1 MLTLGKNKSNII
13 YVKKI
18 WHRTEKEIRAMT
30 IRTNEEK
37 MIVENI
43 REVVE
48 DFKENKL
55 VELWNEFCDKNYYE
69 ERIYYLSDDEINDF
83 FSNKTPAELIRM
95 GSNVD
100 LDNKYFYFHLGEL
113 NTTDNIFDVVDID
126 ELVDYIIDNDN
137 DCNDTDIRDLL
148 DELEEVE

>member
-1 MLTLGKNKSNII
+1 M
-13 YVKKI
+13 
-18 WHRTEKEIRAMT
+18 RT
-30 IRTNEEK
+30 EK

-43 REVVE
+43 KEVVE
-48 DFKENKL
+48 DFREGKL
-55 VELWNEFCDKNYYE
+55 VELWNEFCNKNYYE
-69 ERIYYLSDDEINDF
+69 EVIYYLYYLSDDEINDF

-95 GSNVD
+95 GKDVD
-100 LDNKYFYFHLGEL
+100 LDNKYFYFHLGEP
-113 NTTDNIFDVVDID
+113 NITDNVFDVVDID

>member
-1 MLTLGKNKSNII
+1 M
-13 YVKKI
+13 
-18 WHRTEKEIRAMT
+18 
-30 IRTNEEK
+30 RTNEEK

-55 VELWNEFCDKNYYE
+55 VELWNEFCDKNNYE
-69 ERIYYLSDDEINDF
+69 EVIYYLSDDEINDF
-83 FSNKTPAELIRM
+83 FRNKTPAELIRM

-100 LDNKYFYFHLGEL
+100 LDNKYFYFHLGEM

-137 DCNDTDIRDLL
+137 DCNDTDIRDLFL
-148 DELEEVE
+148 FFCFFEVIKF

>member
-1 MLTLGKNKSNII
+1 M
-13 YVKKI
+13 
-18 WHRTEKEIRAMT
+18 
-30 IRTNEEK
+30 RTNEEK

-48 DFKENKL
+48 DFKEGKL

-83 FSNKTPAELIRM
+83 FSNKTPAELIRI
-95 GSNVD
+95 GKNVV

-113 NTTDNIFDVVDID
+113 NTAYNIFDVVDID

-148 DELEEVE
+148 DELEEAE

>member
-1 MLTLGKNKSNII
+1 
-13 YVKKI
+13 
-18 WHRTEKEIRAMT
+18 MT
-30 IRTNEEK
+30 MRTNEEK

-55 VELWNEFCDKNYYE
+55 VELWNEFCNKNYYE
-69 ERIYYLSDDEINDF
+69 EVIYYLSDDEINDF
-83 FSNKTPAELIRM
+83 FSNNTPAELIRI
-95 GSNVD
+95 GKDVD
-100 LDNKYFYFHLGEL
+100 LDNKYFYFHLNEL

>member
-1 MLTLGKNKSNII
+1 M
-13 YVKKI
+13 
-18 WHRTEKEIRAMT
+18 
-30 IRTNEEK
+30 RTNEEK
-37 MIVENI
+37 MIIKNI
-43 REVVE
+43 KKAVVE

-69 ERIYYLSDDEINDF
+69 EVIYYLSDDEINDW

-100 LDNKYFYFHLGEL
+100 LDNKYFYFHLNEL
-113 NTTDNIFDVVDID
+113 NTTDNIFDVVEID

-137 DCNDTDIRDLL
+137 DCNDTYIRDLL

>member
-1 MLTLGKNKSNII
+1 
-13 YVKKI
+13 
-18 WHRTEKEIRAMT
+18 MT

-37 MIVENI
+37 IIVENI
-43 REVVE
+43 KEIVE
-48 DFKENKL
+48 DFKEDKL
-55 VELWNEFCDKNYYE
+55 VELWNEFCNKNYYE
-69 ERIYYLSDDEINDF
+69 EVIDYLSDDEINDF

-100 LDNKYFYFHLGEL
+100 LDNKYFYFHLNEL

-126 ELVDYIIDNDN
+126 EIVDYIIDNDN

>member
-1 MLTLGKNKSNII
+1 M
-13 YVKKI
+13 
-18 WHRTEKEIRAMT
+18 
-30 IRTNEEK
+30 RTNEEK

-55 VELWNEFCDKNYYE
+55 VELWNEFCNKNYYE
-69 ERIYYLSDDEINDF
+69 EVIYYLSDDEINDF

-100 LDNKYFYFHLGEL
+100 LDNKYFYFHLDEL

>member
-1 MLTLGKNKSNII
+1 M
-13 YVKKI
+13 
-18 WHRTEKEIRAMT
+18 
-30 IRTNEEK
+30 RTNEEK
-37 MIVENI
+37 MIIENI

-48 DFKENKL
+48 YFNENKL
-55 VELWNEFCDKNYYE
+55 VELWNEFCNKNYYE
-69 ERIYYLSDDEINDF
+69 EVIYYLSDDEINDL

-95 GSNVD
+95 GSDVD
-100 LDNKYFYFHLGEL
+100 LDNKYFYFHLNEL

>member
-1 MLTLGKNKSNII
+1 M
-13 YVKKI
+13 
-18 WHRTEKEIRAMT
+18 
-30 IRTNEEK
+30 RTNEEK

-43 REVVE
+43 KEVVE
-48 DFKENKL
+48 YFKETKL

-69 ERIYYLSDDEINDF
+69 ERIYYLSDDEINDW

-100 LDNKYFYFHLGEL
+100 LDNKYFYFHLDEL

-126 ELVDYIIDNDN
+126 ELVDYIIDNDY
-137 DCNDTDIRDLL
+137 DCNDTDIRNLL

>member
-1 MLTLGKNKSNII
+1 MYRRYKLL
-13 YVKKI
+13 
-18 WHRTEKEIRAMT
+18 EKENKAM
-30 IRTNEEK
+30 RTNEEK

-43 REVVE
+43 KEVVE

-69 ERIYYLSDDEINDF
+69 ERIYYLSDDEINDL

-95 GSNVD
+95 GSDVD
-100 LDNKYFYFHLGEL
+100 LDNKYFYFHLNEL

-148 DELEEVE
+148 DKLEEAE

>member
-1 MLTLGKNKSNII
+1 
-13 YVKKI
+13 
-18 WHRTEKEIRAMT
+18 MT

-37 MIVENI
+37 RIVKNI

-55 VELWNEFCDKNYYE
+55 VELWNEFCNKNYYE
-69 ERIYYLSDDEINDF
+69 EVIYYLSDDEINDLC
-83 FSNKTPAELIRM
+83 SNKTPAELIRM
-95 GSNVD
+95 GSNLD

-113 NTTDNIFDVVDID
+113 NTTHNFFDVVDID

>member
-1 MLTLGKNKSNII
+1 
-13 YVKKI
+13 
-18 WHRTEKEIRAMT
+18 MT
-30 IRTNEEK
+30 IRTNNEEK

-55 VELWNEFCDKNYYE
+55 VELWNEFCNKNYYE
-69 ERIYYLSDDEINDF
+69 EVIYYLSDDEINDF

-95 GSNVD
+95 GSNLD
-100 LDNKYFYFHLGEL
+100 LDNKYFYFHLNEL

>member
-1 MLTLGKNKSNII
+1 
-13 YVKKI
+13 
-18 WHRTEKEIRAMT
+18 MT

-48 DFKENKL
+48 DFKETKL
-55 VELWNEFCDKNYYE
+55 VELWDEFCNKNYYE
-69 ERIYYLSDDEINDF
+69 EVIYYLSDDEINDL

-95 GSNVD
+95 GEDVD
-100 LDNKYFYFHLGEL
+100 LDNKYFYFYLGEL
-113 NTTDNIFDVVDID
+113 NTTNNVFDVVDID

-137 DCNDTDIRDLL
+137 DCNDIDIRDLL
-148 DELEEVE
+148 DELEETETE

>member
-1 MLTLGKNKSNII
+1 
-13 YVKKI
+13 
-18 WHRTEKEIRAMT
+18 MT

-55 VELWNEFCDKNYYE
+55 VELWNEFCDENYYE
-69 ERIYYLSDDEINDF
+69 ERISYLSDDEINDL

-95 GSNVD
+95 GSDVN
-100 LDNKYFYFHLGEL
+100 LDNKYFYFHLDEL
-113 NTTDNIFDVVDID
+113 NTTDDIFDVVDID
-126 ELVDYIIDNDN
+126 ELVDYIIDNDD
-137 DCNDTDIRDLL
+137 DCNDIDIRDLL

>member
-1 MLTLGKNKSNII
+1 MSRRYGT
-13 YVKKI
+13 
-18 WHRTEKEIRAMT
+18 TEKENKAM
-30 IRTNEEK
+30 RTNEEK

-43 REVVE
+43 KEVVE
-48 DFKENKL
+48 YFKENKL
-55 VELWNEFCDKNYYE
+55 VELWNEFCNKNYYE
-69 ERIYYLSDDEINDF
+69 EVIYYLSDDEINDF

-100 LDNKYFYFHLGEL
+100 LDNKYFYFHLDEL
-113 NTTDNIFDVVDID
+113 NTTDNVFDVVDIG

>member
-1 MLTLGKNKSNII
+1 
-13 YVKKI
+13 
-18 WHRTEKEIRAMT
+18 MT

-83 FSNKTPAELIRM
+83 FSNKTPAELIRI
-95 GSNVD
+95 GKDVD
-100 LDNKYFYFHLGEL
+100 LDNKYFYFHLSEL
-113 NTTDNIFDVVDID
+113 NTTDNVFDVVDID
-126 ELVDYIIDNDN
+126 ELVDYIIDIDN

>member
-1 MLTLGKNKSNII
+1 
-13 YVKKI
+13 
-18 WHRTEKEIRAMT
+18 MT
-30 IRTNEEK
+30 IRTKEEK
-37 MIVENI
+37 MIVKNI
-43 REVVE
+43 RTVVE

-55 VELWNEFCDKNYYE
+55 VELWNEFCDKNCYE
-69 ERIYYLSDDEINDF
+69 ERIWYLSDYEINDW

-95 GSNVD
+95 GSDVD
-100 LDNKYFYFHLGEL
+100 LDNKYFYFHLNEL

>member
-1 MLTLGKNKSNII
+1 
-13 YVKKI
+13 
-18 WHRTEKEIRAMT
+18 MT

-37 MIVENI
+37 MIVKNI
-43 REVVE
+43 KEVVE

-55 VELWNEFCDKNYYE
+55 VELWNEFCDKNCYE
-69 ERIYYLSDDEINDF
+69 ERIWYLSDYEINDL

-95 GSNVD
+95 GSDVD
-100 LDNKYFYFHLGEL
+100 LDNKYFYFHLNEL

>member
-1 MLTLGKNKSNII
+1 M
-13 YVKKI
+13 
-18 WHRTEKEIRAMT
+18 
-30 IRTNEEK
+30 RTNEEK

-55 VELWNEFCDKNYYE
+55 VELWNEFCNKNYYE
-69 ERIYYLSDDEINDF
+69 EVIYYLSDDEINDF

-95 GSNVD
+95 GKGVD
-100 LDNKYFYFHLGEL
+100 LDNKYFYFHLSEL

>member
-1 MLTLGKNKSNII
+1 
-13 YVKKI
+13 
-18 WHRTEKEIRAMT
+18 MT

-37 MIVENI
+37 RIVKNI

-48 DFKENKL
+48 DFKEDKL
-55 VELWNEFCDKNYYE
+55 VELWNEFCNKNYYE
-69 ERIYYLSDDEINDF
+69 EVIYYLSDYEINDL

-95 GSNVD
+95 GSNLD
-100 LDNKYFYFHLGEL
+100 LDNKYFYFHLNEL

-126 ELVDYIIDNDN
+126 ELVDYIVDNDN

>member
-1 MLTLGKNKSNII
+1 
-13 YVKKI
+13 
-18 WHRTEKEIRAMT
+18 MT

-43 REVVE
+43 RVAVE

-69 ERIYYLSDDEINDF
+69 ERIYYLSDDEINDL

-95 GSNVD
+95 GKDVD
-100 LDNKYFYFHLGEL
+100 LDNKYFYFHLDEL

-126 ELVDYIIDNDN
+126 EIVDYIIDNDD
-137 DCNDTDIRDLL
+137 DCNDIDIRDLL
-148 DELEEVE
+148 DELKEVE

>member
-1 MLTLGKNKSNII
+1 MAPQKR
-13 YVKKI
+13 
-18 WHRTEKEIRAMT
+18 RTRAMT

-55 VELWNEFCDKNYYE
+55 VELWNEFCNKNYYE
-69 ERIYYLSDDEINDF
+69 EVIYYLSDDEINDF
-83 FSNKTPAELIRM
+83 FSNNTPAELIRM
-95 GSNVD
+95 GSDVN
-100 LDNKYFYFHLGEL
+100 LDNKYFYFHLGKL
-113 NTTDNIFDVVDID
+113 NTMDNIFDVVDID